1 MHDSVLR
8 ILEAAEENCRYNGGD
23 WAGWD
28 NAYHLLGTYGEI
40 TIPEFWPE
48 TAIIQIE
55 NALIE
60 LKEYEKSIRSVF
72 MEKGVEDLVH
82 VECCD
87 GEVWLYKTP
96 WDAWQDRLGAKPWF
110 ACGRLAK

>member
-8 ILEAAEENCRYNGGD
+8 ILEAAEENCRNNGGD
-23 WAGWD
+23 WDGWE
-28 NAYHLLGTYGEI
+28 NAHHLLATYGEI
-40 TIPEFWPE
+40 TLPEFWPE
-48 TAIIQIE
+48 SAIREIDGH
-55 NALIE
+55 LKD
-60 LKEYEKSIRSVF
+60 LKEFEASIRQVLTANGN
-72 MEKGVEDLVH
+72 EQLVC

-96 WDAWQDRLGAKPWF
+96 WNAWQDRVGEKPWL